1 MNENENKVIEGE
13 TLETAE
19 STDLS
24 TQNTDVAPVTEEK
37 SLLQEVGEWIVLAL
51 IIGLIWKLCN
61 LIVGGVKKVIG
72 KVKKKIADKKAAKQQ
87 QAPVATVQEAPVAA
101 PEAPQTPVEGTEN
114 K

>member
-1 MNENENKVIEGE
+1 MEEENKVVEE
-13 TLETAE
+13 TTTEVTET
-19 STDLS
+19 S
-24 TQNTDVAPVTEEK
+24 NTELAPVTEEK

-61 LIVGGVKKVIG
+61 LMVSGVKKVIG
-72 KVKKKIADKKAAKQQ
+72 KVKKKIADKKASKEA

-101 PEAPQTPVEGTEN
+101 PAAPQEPVEGTEN